1 MKTLTN
7 ERLIRRNS
15 RIGQIASVA
24 GLLVLVGGMYISFRY
39 QNMVSMAWVAL
50 LIGFALSQLGLYYGN
65 RWGRRPRPD
74 EHLNLALKSLDDRHS
89 LYHYMTPIPHLLVAP
104 SGLWVLLPF
113 HQIGKITYENGRWR
127 QKGGNVFQRYLRLFA
142 QEGIGRP
149 DLDAPNTAR
158 VIQRYLKKHLPD
170 LGIPEPRPV
179 LVFTSDK
186 VELETEGAPITTV
199 SLKKLKEVIRKSAKE
214 PTIGTETLKSIRDFL
229 SPSA

>member
-1 MKTLTN
+1 MKTITN

-15 RIGQIASVA
+15 RIGQIASIA
-24 GLLVLVGGMYISFRY
+24 GLIVLVGGMYISFRY

-89 LYHYMTPIPHLLVAP
+89 IYHYRTPIPHLLVAP

-113 HQIGKITYENGRWR
+113 HQTGKITYEKGRWR

-170 LGIPEPRPV
+170 LDIPDPRPV

-186 VELETEGAPITTV
+186 VELETEDAPIPTV
-199 SLKKLKEVIRKSAKE
+199 SLKKLKDVIRKSAKE
-214 PTIGTETLKSIRDFL
+214 PTIGTETLKSIQDFL
-229 SPSA
+229 NPST

>member
-1 MKTLTN
+1 MKIITN

-15 RIGQIASVA
+15 RLGQVASLA

-39 QNMVSMAWVAL
+39 QDMVSMAWVAL

-74 EHLNLALKSLDDRHS
+74 EHLSLALKSLDDRHS
-89 LYHYMTPIPHLLVAP
+89 LYHYKTPIPHLLVAP

-113 HQIGKITYENGRWR
+113 HQIGKITYEKGRWR

-158 VIQRYLKKHLPD
+158 VIQRYLKKYLPE
-170 LGIPEPRPV
+170 LEIPDPRPV
-179 LVFTSDK
+179 LVFTSEK
-186 VELETEGAPITTV
+186 VELETDNAPIPTV
-199 SLKKLKEVIRKSAKE
+199 ALKKLKEVIRKSVKE
-214 PTIGTETLKSIRDFL
+214 PAMDADTLKSIQEFL
-229 SPSA
+229 NPSK

>member
-1 MKTLTN
+1 MKIITN

-15 RIGQIASVA
+15 RLGQVASLA

-39 QNMVSMAWVAL
+39 QDMVSMAWVAL

-74 EHLNLALKSLDDRHS
+74 EHLSLALKSLDDRHS
-89 LYHYMTPIPHLLVAP
+89 LYHYKTPIPHLLVAP

-113 HQIGKITYENGRWR
+113 HQIGKITYEKGRWR

-158 VIQRYLKKHLPD
+158 VIQRYLKKYLPE
-170 LGIPEPRPV
+170 LEIPDPRPV
-179 LVFTSDK
+179 LVFTSEK
-186 VELETEGAPITTV
+186 VELETDDAPIPTV
-199 SLKKLKEVIRKSAKE
+199 ALKKLKEVIRKSVKE
-214 PTIGTETLKSIRDFL
+214 PAMDTDTLKSIQEFL
-229 SPSA
+229 NPSK

>member
-1 MKTLTN
+1 MKIITN

-15 RIGQIASVA
+15 RLGQVASLA

-39 QNMVSMAWVAL
+39 QDMVSMAWVAL

-74 EHLNLALKSLDDRHS
+74 EHLSLALKSLDDRHS
-89 LYHYMTPIPHLLVAP
+89 LYHYKTPIPHLLVAP

-113 HQIGKITYENGRWR
+113 HQIGKITYEKGRWR

-158 VIQRYLKKHLPD
+158 VIQRYLKKYLPE
-170 LGIPEPRPV
+170 LEIPDPRPV
-179 LVFTSDK
+179 LVFTSEK
-186 VELETEGAPITTV
+186 VELETDDAPIPTV
-199 SLKKLKEVIRKSAKE
+199 ALKKLKEVIRKSVKE
-214 PTIGTETLKSIRDFL
+214 PAMDADTLKSIQEFL
-229 SPSA
+229 NPSK

>member
-1 MKTLTN
+1 MKIITN

-15 RIGQIASVA
+15 RLGQIASLA

-39 QNMVSMAWVAL
+39 QDMVSMAWVAL

-74 EHLNLALKSLDDRHS
+74 EHLSLALKSLDDRHS
-89 LYHYMTPIPHLLVAP
+89 LYHYKTPIPHLLVAP

-113 HQIGKITYENGRWR
+113 HQIGKITYEKGRWR
-127 QKGGNVFQRYLRLFA
+127 QKGGNVFQHYLRLFA

-158 VIQRYLKKHLPD
+158 VIQRYLKKYLPE
-170 LGIPEPRPV
+170 LEIPDPRPV
-179 LVFTSDK
+179 LVFTSEK
-186 VELETEGAPITTV
+186 VELETIDAPIPTV
-199 SLKKLKEVIRKSAKE
+199 ALKKLKEVIRKSVKE
-214 PTIGTETLKSIRDFL
+214 PAMDTDTLKSIQEFL
-229 SPSA
+229 NPSK